1 MAIAKSIAASCRI
14 DVSLILEL
22 LHTADP
28 RLEESDVETVR
39 AAFTLRPAL
48 EQVIE
53 AYESVRVTEATAAA
67 FRAFL
72 SGLVEAEA

>member
-1 MAIAKSIAASCRI
+1 MAIAKSIAAACRI
-14 DVSLILEL
+14 DVSLLLEL

-39 AAFTLRPAL
+39 AAFVLRPAL

-53 AYESVRVTEATAAA
+53 AYESVRVTEATAMVIHEYKQ
-67 FRAFL
+67 
-72 SGLVEAEA
+72 SLVEAEA